1 MASTDRTPKTGMYIA
16 VIIISFGIYI
26 SYDFNI
32 YTPFK
37 EYGATIQSIASTVGL
52 IAIVLLLNA
61 ILLGWIDKAD
71 TLHVNRYN
79 LRRVIRLVTVSIV
92 LIILIS
98 TLFRQPY
105 SALAGLGVISLIL
118 GFALQSPITSFIAWL
133 YIIFRKPYQVGDR
146 VQIGDEKGDVIEIS
160 YLDTIIK
167 EVRGDYIGNDRNS
180 GRIIYFPNSLILSG
194 KVINYSGQFVPF
206 IWDETA
212 VQISYTSDLKFVEE
226 SLLKAT
232 IQDFKEQYPERD
244 IKEHEPTVYFRVNVY
259 AWLEAVISYPVEPTD
274 TTGRRNRILQTAL
287 SLLNAEPNKV
297 GFPEGT
303 RR

>member
-244 IKEHEPTVYFRVNVY
+244 IKEHEPIVYFRVNVY